1 MKKTKLV
8 TLQFIEKPSIL
19 FFLILFSSITTLAQK
34 AIIKGKF
41 ENIENEHLRIVVPNQ
56 YWDQESDNKE
66 FNIQI
71 DQTGNFYQELNL
83 SNPQIIYFHYYN
95 TVSNTSYF
103 YNLFVTPED
112 DLTIIVDS
120 SLKLENIKVSGKHKE
135 NNQFL
140 NISSYIDL
148 EKFKGDT
155 LPNRVYKEIERIS
168 LNSKLLLDE
177 YIKANKPSK
186 EFIETWQTDLEYLA
200 PEAFYF
206 FEQNNKFTNREAY
219 ARNLDK
225 WKQLRNELFSKIKI
239 SNDEAL
245 NAPNYQRFVYD
256 ILGRTKEELWNE
268 SSGKNQ
274 EVFYKEWYNTSIEE
288 GRKLLSDDMTN
299 ILTEKIIQKY
309 YTGKSAE
316 FAYAV
321 FLKGS
326 IEEEN
331 NKNLPQIFENFK
343 KQFPN
348 SSYISQF
355 EPKIN
360 KIIENN
366 NKTLTDKMV
375 FIDKGEQFNTF
386 EEVINQFKGK
396 TVLIDMW
403 GTWCSPCRKQIAEHS
418 KAIHEYF
425 EDKEIQFLYIANF
438 DSHNPENWKKIISF
452 QSIEGSHILANETL
466 TKDIMSKSKGT
477 GYPTYIILKKDGSY
491 ELSKAGYPLNREVL
505 IEQMEVAISM

>member
-1 MKKTKLV
+1 MKQTQPFIYFFSQKTLIV
-8 TLQFIEKPSIL
+8 L
-19 FFLILFSSITTLAQK
+19 FLIFLHSISAFAQK
-34 AIIKGKF
+34 SIIKGKF
-41 ENIENEHLRIVVPNQ
+41 ESFKNEALRIVTPNKS
-56 YWDQESDNKE
+56 WDQESNNYE

-71 DQTGNFYQELNL
+71 DQTGNFYQELKL
-83 SNPQIIYFHYYN
+83 SNSQIIYFHYYN
-95 TVSNTSYF
+95 TVTNTSFLYS
-103 YNLFVTPED
+103 LFVSPGD
-112 DLTIIVDS
+112 DLSIIVDAT
-120 SLKLENIKVSGKHKE
+120 LKPENIKVNGRHKE

-140 NISSYIDL
+140 DIPAYLDL

-155 LPNRVYKEIERIS
+155 LPDRVYKEIERIS
-168 LNSKLLLDE
+168 LNSKLLLDK

-186 EFIETWQTDLEYLA
+186 EFIKSWQINLEYFA

-206 FEQNNKFTNREAY
+206 FEQNNKFSIRKAY
-219 ARNLDK
+219 ALNLDK
-225 WKQLRNELFSKIKI
+225 WKQKRNELFSKIKI

-245 NAPNYQRFVYD
+245 NAPNYQQFVYD
-256 ILGRTKEELWNE
+256 ILGRTKEELWE
-268 SSGKNQ
+268 EASGKNQ
-274 EVFYKEWYNTSIEE
+274 EHFYKEWYNTSIEE
-288 GRKLLSDDMTN
+288 GNKLFRDDMTN
-299 ILTEKIIQKY
+299 ILTEKIIQKH

-343 KQFPN
+343 KQYPN

-375 FIDKGEQFNTF
+375 FIDKGEQLNTF
-386 EEVINQFKGK
+386 EEVINRFKGK
-396 TVLIDMW
+396 TILIDMW
-403 GTWCSPCRKQIAEHS
+403 GTWCGPCRKQIAEHS
-418 KAIHEYF
+418 QAIHEYF
-425 EDKEIQFLYIANF
+425 KDKDIQFLYIANF

-491 ELSKAGYPLNREVL
+491 ELSKAGYPLEREVL
-505 IEQMEVAISM
+505 IKQLEAAISM

>member
-1 MKKTKLV
+1 MKPNKLV
-8 TLQFIEKPSIL
+8 ISKSFQKIFNLI
-19 FFLILFSSITTLAQK
+19 FFLLCVSTFAQK
-34 AIIKGKF
+34 IIIKGKF
-41 ENIENEHLRIVVPNQ
+41 ESFKNEGVRIVVPNQ
-56 YWDQESDNKE
+56 YWDQKSNNNK

-71 DQTGNFYQELNL
+71 DQAGNFYQELNL
-83 SNPQIIYFHYYN
+83 SKPQLIYFNYYN
-95 TVSNTSYF
+95 KVSNTSFLYK
-103 YNLFVTPED
+103 LFVFPGD
-112 DLTIIVDS
+112 NLTVIIDA
-120 SLKLENIKVSGKHKE
+120 SLKPENIKVDGKHKE

-140 NISSYIDL
+140 DIPTYLDL

-155 LPNRVYKEIERIS
+155 LPDRVYNEIERIS
-168 LNSKLLLDE
+168 LNSKSMLDK
-177 YIKANKPSK
+177 YIKTHKPSE
-186 EFIETWQTDLEYLA
+186 EFIKTVQINLEYLA
-200 PEAFYF
+200 PEAFYS
-206 FEQNNKFTNREAY
+206 FEHNNKYSIQNAY

-225 WKQLRNELFSKIKI
+225 WKQRRNELFSKIKI

-245 NAPNYQRFVYD
+245 NVPNYQQFVFY
-256 ILGRTKEELWNE
+256 ILLRTKEELWKE
-268 SSGKNQ
+268 ASGKNQ
-274 EVFYKEWYNTSIEE
+274 EHFYKEWYNTSIEE
-288 GRKLLSDDMTN
+288 GNKLFVNDVTN

-326 IEEEN
+326 IKEEN

-343 KQFPN
+343 KQYPN

-366 NKTLTDKMV
+366 NKTLTNKMV
-375 FIDKGEQFNTF
+375 FIEKGEQFKTF

-403 GTWCSPCRKQIAEHS
+403 GTWCSPCRKEIAEHS
-418 KAIHEYF
+418 QAIHEYF
-425 EDKEIQFLYIANF
+425 KDKDILFLYIANH
-438 DSHNPENWKKIISF
+438 DSHNPENWKKIISY
-452 QSIEGSHILANETL
+452 QSIEGSHILASETL

-477 GYPTYIILKKDGSY
+477 GFPTYIILKKDGSY

-505 IEQMEVAISM
+505 TKQLEAAISM